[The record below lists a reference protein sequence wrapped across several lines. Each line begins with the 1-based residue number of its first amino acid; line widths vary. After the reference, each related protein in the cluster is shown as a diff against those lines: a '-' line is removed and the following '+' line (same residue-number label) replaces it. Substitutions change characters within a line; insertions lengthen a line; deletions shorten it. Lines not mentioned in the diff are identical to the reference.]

1 MSIILRLHASCLMLA
16 AAGWLGLTAVRA
28 ADAPVAAAR
37 SGAAATAARPVLV
50 VPVRGPIDKSLVF
63 SLRRAFRQAHDL
75 APSAV
80 VLELD
85 TPGGG
90 LAETEEIVAWLR
102 AAQWPV
108 YAYVNTH
115 AQSAGAILCLAC
127 SRIYMAPGSRIGSA
141 LPIIV
146 DPLGGGVQAL
156 SGDLKEKI
164 LSDTRALVRGL
175 AQEKGYPAE
184 VAMAMVDP
192 GLGLKVGN
200 RVICAPGQLLNLTAA
215 EAAEVIPPRT
225 QPLLARQVAPDLAAL
240 LADAGLAGAPVVRY
254 EVSSAEI
261 LARWITLFGP
271 LLLALGLFGLYLEFK
286 IPGVLLP
293 GIVGG
298 ALLAV
303 YFFGHYVAGLA
314 GWEDIALVVLGLVLL
329 GVEVFVLPGFGVIG
343 LAGLACL
350 VAGIVMGLVPA
361 LPPPPSGLP
370 ALPVPE
376 LWPQLQGALIKLLGA
391 MGLIITGA
399 ALAAY
404 LSPRTR
410 LYRDLVLDSSLTPGN
425 GAVPQVA
432 EDHAGLVGRAGV
444 ALTGLRPAGIAE
456 VAGRR
461 LDVVSSGDLIPR
473 GAAVRVIAAT
483 GGRIVVEAVPA
494 GPRA

>member
-1 MSIILRLHASCLMLA
+1 MSIVICLRASCLMLA
-16 AAGWLGLTAVRA
+16 AAGLLGLAAVRA
-28 ADAPVAAAR
+28 AEAPVAAAR
-37 SGAAATAARPVLV
+37 PGAGPAAARLVLV
-50 VPVRGPIDKSLVF
+50 VPVHGPIDKSLVF

-75 APSAV
+75 APRAV

-102 AAQWPV
+102 AAKWPV

-115 AQSAGAILCLAC
+115 AQSAGAILGLAC
-127 SRIYMAPGSRIGSA
+127 DRIYMAPGSRIGSA
-141 LPIIV
+141 LPIII
-146 DPLGGGVQAL
+146 DPLGGGAQAL

-175 AQEKGYPAE
+175 AQENGYPAE

-192 GLGLKVGN
+192 GLGLKVGS

-215 EAAEVIPPRT
+215 EAAEVIPPRS
-225 QPLLARQVAPDLAAL
+225 QPLLARRVVPDLAAL
-240 LADAGLAGAPVVRY
+240 LADAGLAAAPVARY
-254 EVSSAEI
+254 EVSAAEI

-271 LLLALGLFGLYLEFK
+271 LLLALGLLGLYLEFK
-286 IPGVLLP
+286 MPGVLLP
-293 GIVGG
+293 GVLGG
-298 ALLAV
+298 ALLAL

-314 GWEDIALVVLGLVLL
+314 GWEDIALVVLGLLLL
-329 GVEVFVLPGFGVIG
+329 GLEVFVLPGFGVLG

-350 VAGIVMGLVPA
+350 VAGLVLGLVPA
-361 LPPPPSGLP
+361 LPPAPPGLP
-370 ALPVPE
+370 VLPVPE

-391 MGLIITGA
+391 IGLIVTGA
-399 ALAAY
+399 AIAAY
-404 LSPRTR
+404 WTPRSR
-410 LYRDLVLDSSLTPGN
+410 LYHDLVLDTALKPGN
-425 GAVPQVA
+425 GAVPRVA
-432 EDHAGLVGRAGV
+432 EEHAGLVGRDGV

-473 GAAVRVIAAT
+473 GAAVRVIAAAA
-483 GGRIVVEAVPA
+483 GRIVVEAVST
-494 GPRA
+494 GPRT